1 MTAVILRADA
11 RALPLPDAS
20 VDLIVTS
27 PPYSDANAV
36 EFLRPQVAHL
46 KSRRYVWMPPG
57 SFTPCLGTPAACG
70 GARAVT
76 VLTSPARLPK

>member
-1 MTAVILRADA
+1 MRGLGRRARDVTAVILRADA

-27 PPYSDANAV
+27 TPYSDANAV

-57 SFTPCLGTPAACG
+57 SPAAG
-70 GARAVT
+70 PLSR
-76 VLTSPARLPK
+76 